1 MKRIMNL
8 AAVLSVL
15 LAVCG
20 DAFAQPSLRFN
31 SDGTLKIVQFT
42 DTHYK
47 YGKKASHAATEMMD
61 EVLEAENPDFV
72 IITGD
77 LVYSKGV
84 REALPEL
91 VEPIV
96 RRGLPWAMVFGNHD
110 EQFDMTLPEMYDAMQ
125 VMAGCIMPP
134 RPEGVDSPD
143 YSVSLLGSD
152 GSDRVVGALYCLDSH
167 SGARVP
173 GIGKYAWLTYDQIGW

>member
-20 DAFAQPSLRFN
+20 YAFAQPSLRFN

-96 RRGLPWAMVFGNHD
+96 RRGLPWACLLY
-110 EQFDMTLPEMYDAMQ
+110 TSPS
-125 VMAGCIMPP
+125 P
-134 RPEGVDSPD
+134 RDS
-143 YSVSLLGSD
+143 
-152 GSDRVVGALYCLDSH
+152 
-167 SGARVP
+167 
-173 GIGKYAWLTYDQIGW
+173 

>member
-77 LVYSKGV
+77 LV
-84 REALPEL
+84 
-91 VEPIV
+91 
-96 RRGLPWAMVFGNHD
+96 
-110 EQFDMTLPEMYDAMQ
+110 
-125 VMAGCIMPP
+125 
-134 RPEGVDSPD
+134 
-143 YSVSLLGSD
+143 
-152 GSDRVVGALYCLDSH
+152 
-167 SGARVP
+167 
-173 GIGKYAWLTYDQIGW
+173 